1 MIWGFMKGTRSEATK
16 VPRNKDQ
23 QFAYK
28 MPAESRARVKTFLR
42 QRDIKLVKRRKD
54 TDVLDI
60 AAVADVLIDSGISA
74 HRAGTKVPLTIAEF
88 KFLTAL
94 AVAVAIG
101 LSLEVGDDAPWER
114 IAGLV
119 NKMLMSRYA
128 SGCGFDVVAAVAY
141 APQLYLREDASVL
154 RLLDR
159 VSEDSMIALH
169 TNDNAV
175 VEKVAALIAVR
186 LKAAKDALR

>member
-28 MPAESRARVKTFLR
+28 MPAESRARVETFLR
-42 QRDIKLVKRRKD
+42 QRDIKLVKRGKD

-60 AAVADVLIDSGISA
+60 AAVAGVLIDSGISA

-94 AVAVAIG
+94 AIAVATRV
-101 LSLEVGDDAPWER
+101 SLEVGDDAPWER

-128 SGCGFDVVAAVAY
+128 SGFGFDFVAAAAY
-141 APQLYLREDASVL
+141 APQNYLREDASVL

>member
-1 MIWGFMKGTRSEATK
+1 MIWRFMKGTRSEATK

-28 MPAESRARVKTFLR
+28 MPAESRARVGTFLR
-42 QRDIKLVKRRKD
+42 QRDIKLVKRGKD

-60 AAVADVLIDSGISA
+60 AAVAGVLIDSGISA

-94 AVAVAIG
+94 AIAVATQV
-101 LSLEVGDDAPWER
+101 SLEVGDDAPSER

-128 SGCGFDVVAAVAY
+128 SGFGFDFVAAVAY
-141 APQLYLREDASVL
+141 APQNYLREDASVL
-154 RLLDR
+154 RLLER

>member
-1 MIWGFMKGTRSEATK
+1 MIWRFMKGTRSEATK

-28 MPAESRARVKTFLR
+28 MPAKSRARVQTFLR
-42 QRDIKLVKRRKD
+42 QRDIKLVKRGKD

-60 AAVADVLIDSGISA
+60 AAVAGVLIDIGISA

-94 AVAVAIG
+94 AIAVATG
-101 LSLEVGDDAPWER
+101 VSLEVGDDAPWEH
-114 IAGLV
+114 IAGLI
-119 NKMLMSRYA
+119 NNMLMSRYA
-128 SGCGFDVVAAVAY
+128 SGFGFDFVAAVAY
-141 APQLYLREDASVL
+141 APQNYLREDASVL
-154 RLLDR
+154 RLLER

-175 VEKVAALIAVR
+175 VEKVAALIAVG